1 MASSDGRLKEASL
14 TARLSSLLLLAALLA
29 APASAKDKKKSPL
42 PNYVLSAR
50 TVLVVI
56 DPNAGEPVDEPTA
69 NYTARENVERALQE
83 WGRLRPVLEGQEPD
97 LVITVKTG
105 TGKLVQ
111 RSIKGGPMDNRP
123 GVAQPTDGGI
133 RVGAQQGHPP
143 PLGDPGMGPQDT
155 GPHTSNEIGK
165 NVDTFEVF
173 QGGVPHPLDSAPVW
187 RYMAKDC
194 LRAPDISAVE
204 AFRKAIAEAEQS
216 QSSRKP

>member
-1 MASSDGRLKEASL
+1 M
-14 TARLSSLLLLAALLA
+14 TARLYSVLLLAALVA
-29 APASAKDKKKSPL
+29 TPASAKDKKKPPL
-42 PNYVLSAR
+42 PSYVLSAR

-56 DPNAGEPVDEPTA
+56 DPSAGEPVDEPTP
-69 NYTARENVERALQE
+69 NYTARENVERALKE

-111 RSIKGGPMDNRP
+111 RNIKGGPMDNPSRVGQPP
-123 GVAQPTDGGI
+123 GSI

-143 PLGDPGMGPQDT
+143 LSDPGVGPQDT
-155 GPHTSNEIGK
+155 GPRTTSEIGK

-204 AFRKAIAEAEQS
+204 AFRKAIAEGEQS
-216 QSSRKP
+216 QQSSKKP